1 MSQQINL
8 ILPELR
14 RRFDWLALP
23 VVAGV
28 AGGLLVLVVGVGAL
42 GNMSSQALRDRDSE
56 LSQSLALLQQQVQTL
71 GQSVASRKESPLLAQ
86 ELELQQLAVE
96 QRREVVKVISQGKA
110 DEASS
115 YSVLMEGFGRQVK
128 DGVWLTAFGFQG
140 QAVEIRGR
148 LTDSSLLPAYIAKL
162 NDEPAFSG
170 RKFAA
175 LDMKAVDPVQE
186 KGPAAQAASDN
197 KPKPGPRFVE
207 FALTTERMAAKG
219 GE

>member
-8 ILPELR
+8 IIPELR
-14 RRFDWLALP
+14 PRFDWLALP
-23 VVAGV
+23 IVAAMAAALLLLVVA
-28 AGGLLVLVVGVGAL
+28 VGVL
-42 GNMSSQALRDRDSE
+42 GNVSSHDLRDRDSE
-56 LSQSLALLQQQVQTL
+56 LSQSLAVLQQQVQTL
-71 GQSVASRKESPLLAQ
+71 GQSVATRKENPALAQ
-86 ELELQQLAVE
+86 EVEAQQLAVE

-140 QAVEIRGR
+140 QGIEIQGR

-162 NDEPAFSG
+162 NDETAFSG
-170 RKFAA
+170 RKFAS
-175 LDMKAVDPVQE
+175 LDMKSVDPALE
-186 KGPAAQAASDN
+186 KMPTGQASSDS

-207 FALTTERMAAKG
+207 FALTTERVAARG
-219 GE
+219 SE

>member
-14 RRFDWLALP
+14 PRFDWLALP

-28 AGGLLVLVVGVGAL
+28 AIALLLLVVTVGAI
-42 GNMSSQALRDRDSE
+42 GNMSSRALRDRDSE
-56 LSQSLALLQQQVQTL
+56 MSQSLALLQQQVQTL
-71 GQSVASRKESPLLAQ
+71 GQSVALRKENPALAQ
-86 ELELQQLAVE
+86 ELEVQQLAVE

-140 QAVEIRGR
+140 QAIEIRGR

-162 NDEPAFSG
+162 NDEPSFSG

-175 LDMKAVDPVQE
+175 LDMKAVDPAQE
-186 KGPAAQAASDN
+186 KSPAGQTSGGD
-197 KPKPGPRFVE
+197 KPKLGQRFVE
-207 FALTTERMAAKG
+207 FALTTERSAAKG

>member
-14 RRFDWLALP
+14 PRFDWLALP
-23 VVAGV
+23 IVAAMAAALLLLVVA
-28 AGGLLVLVVGVGAL
+28 VGVL
-42 GNMSSQALRDRDSE
+42 GNVSSHDLRDRDSE
-56 LSQSLALLQQQVQTL
+56 LSQSLAVLQQQVQTL
-71 GQSVASRKESPLLAQ
+71 GQSVATRKENPALAQ
-86 ELELQQLAVE
+86 EVEAQQLAVE

-140 QAVEIRGR
+140 QGIEIQGR

-162 NDEPAFSG
+162 NDETAFSG
-170 RKFAA
+170 RKFAS
-175 LDMKAVDPVQE
+175 LDMKSVDPALE
-186 KGPAAQAASDN
+186 KMPTGQASSDS

-207 FALTTERMAAKG
+207 FALTTERVAARG
-219 GE
+219 SE